1 MKTKINCLCCVLII
15 LQVVVS
21 LTFGREGQRRRK
33 QGRSARFRHQCRH
46 VKPRAARNGGA
57 LEHAPPA
64 ASVPARISAVPKAL
78 PLQFLEFWGLFCKVW
93 IIWCNF
99 YLFLNIIICIVDVK
113 KREKK
118 KKKKGKK
125 RKNKNI
131 VKKYMCVFE
140 CFFYGYIF

>member
-1 MKTKINCLCCVLII
+1 
-15 LQVVVS
+15 
-21 LTFGREGQRRRK
+21 
-33 QGRSARFRHQCRH
+33 
-46 VKPRAARNGGA
+46 
-57 LEHAPPA
+57 
-64 ASVPARISAVPKAL
+64 
-78 PLQFLEFWGLFCKVW
+78 
-93 IIWCNF
+93 
-99 YLFLNIIICIVDVK
+99 VDVK